1 MLKFNFKCLFI
12 TVINKALFK
21 TMRKLNTLL
30 FTSLLSLNYLHA
42 QIEYN
47 FNDSINFFDKL
58 KKNNSRI
65 YQSPK
70 IEKISSIYF
79 KQTAKKISVFKI
91 QLNTLNNSRKTAKS
105 DSIKF
110 ENIFYPEKIEIAYEA
125 PYFKSKTKYYLQK
138 KEAERKLQEIA
149 KYFKNAFILQE
160 EVGIEEFK

>member
-12 TVINKALFK
+12 IVINKALFK

-47 FNDSINFFDKL
+47 SNSNNDSINFFDKL

-70 IEKISSIYF
+70 IEKIPSIYF
-79 KQTAKKISVFKI
+79 NQTARNISVFKI
-91 QLNTLNNSRKTAKS
+91 QLNTLNNSRKSAKEVLIYKGQ
-105 DSIKF
+105 D
-110 ENIFYPEKIEIAYEA
+110 
-125 PYFKSKTKYYLQK
+125 YLIK
-138 KEAERKLQEIA
+138 KELSFNELIKS
-149 KYFKNAFILQE
+149 
-160 EVGIEEFK
+160 EVIPNF